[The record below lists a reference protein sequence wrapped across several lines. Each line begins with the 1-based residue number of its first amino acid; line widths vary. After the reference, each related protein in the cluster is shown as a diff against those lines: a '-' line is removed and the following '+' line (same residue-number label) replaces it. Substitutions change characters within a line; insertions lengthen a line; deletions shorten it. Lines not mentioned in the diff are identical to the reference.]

1 MEHNNITDN
10 KYPLLS
16 KIDSPA
22 DLRKVPEEKLPDV
35 CAELRKF
42 LIDHLSENPGHFAS
56 NMGSVELTVALH
68 YVFNTP
74 YDRIVWDVGHQAYGH
89 KVLTGRRDRFKTNRK
104 LNGLS
109 GFPFP
114 DESEYD
120 TFAAG
125 HASNSISAALGMAI
139 ASSLNKDKQR
149 RNVIAVIGDA
159 SIGGGLAFEG
169 LNNVASSQ
177 NNLLI
182 ILNDNDMSIDH
193 NVGSLN
199 QSLVKINTS
208 KSYNRIRFK
217 VYKALRKLH
226 LIDDKHRGIILR
238 FNNSLK
244 SLISRQQNI
253 FEGLNIR
260 YFGPYDGHDI
270 ERLVRVFNDIKDM
283 DGPRILH
290 LRTTKGKGYEP
301 AEKNPTLW
309 HAPGKFN
316 KETGELRTL
325 GEGTVGVRI
334 GLNSIIAV
342 NKDKTFKY
350 VFKGDAEIQEEI
362 AEIQAKM
369 NRSMVANNPDN
380 YNEDGTAKK
389 GRRKWVR
396 SNRYFKLRNRMRELR
411 RISIVRRRIEY
422 HEVANI
428 IAQMGESFVINKIDF
443 KNLQERKP
451 LEQNPDGS
459 CKSRKNQGEKIR
471 AHAPAEMV
479 SYLVT
484 RITSLNG
491 QVSYVNEKDLKLNTY
506 DHISGKH
513 ERTPEINQLDPKV
526 YYAFLLSNIRGGKVD
541 RKECETSFQ
550 AWRNNISA

>member
-1 MEHNNITDN
+1 MANKETKHRFVVEFPLKTTPEQEAFLHKSINTARRLYNQVIAESLKRYNEMRFSREYIDIQKILKAEREKREEDGKKGRTEKEREAYKRLNQLYYDFGFTDFKMQDLARIKRN
-10 KYPLLS
+10 KAFKTQLGAQMAQLIGKQAWS
-16 KIDSPA
+16 A
-22 DLRKVPEEKLPDV
+22 WHRVLFGNGQKV
-35 CAELRKF
+35 
-42 LIDHLSENPGHFAS
+42 HFAKFDSFNSVAAKS
-56 NMGSVELTVALH
+56 NKTGIRFIKDYECK
-68 YVFNTP
+68 N
-74 YDRIVWDVGHQAYGH
+74 WVG
-89 KVLTGRRDRFKTNRK
+89 K
-104 LNGLS
+104 
-109 GFPFP
+109 
-114 DESEYD
+114 
-120 TFAAG
+120 
-125 HASNSISAALGMAI
+125 
-139 ASSLNKDKQR
+139 KD
-149 RNVIAVIGDA
+149 AVIYMKMP
-159 SIGGGLAFEG
+159 IPVIV
-169 LNNVASSQ
+169 NY
-177 NNLLI
+177 
-182 ILNDNDMSIDH
+182 
-193 NVGSLN
+193 
-199 QSLVKINTS
+199 
-208 KSYNRIRFK
+208 KSPYEQQALQCDVVCNRVIR
-217 VYKALRKLH
+217 
-226 LIDDKHRGIILR
+226 R
-238 FNNSLK
+238 F
-244 SLISRQQNI
+244 I
-253 FEGLNIR
+253 
-260 YFGPYDGHDI
+260 
-270 ERLVRVFNDIKDM
+270 
-283 DGPRILH
+283 
-290 LRTTKGKGYEP
+290 KGKYRFFVQVTFDGLP
-301 AEKNPTLW
+301 PI
-309 HAPGKFN
+309 KFN

-350 VFKGDAEIQEEI
+350 VFKGDTEIQKEI

-459 CKSRKNQGEKIR
+459 FKSRKNQGEKIR